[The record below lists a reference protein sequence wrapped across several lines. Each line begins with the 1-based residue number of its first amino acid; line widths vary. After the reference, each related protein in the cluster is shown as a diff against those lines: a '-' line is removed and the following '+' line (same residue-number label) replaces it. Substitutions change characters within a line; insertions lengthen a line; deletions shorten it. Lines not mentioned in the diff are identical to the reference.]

1 MNSFKTLRAPAGR
14 LLFTRALAGT
24 TVVRARASGQATVHQ
39 TLSTRVAF
47 ASAGAGVAFTTHSH
61 TRDAKHGGGGPAT
74 NFFDL
79 KAKGKR
85 HQEVSMS
92 DFENKVI
99 LVVNVASKCGFTDQ
113 YAELESIYK
122 KYKDKGFTVIGFP
135 CNQFGGQ
142 EPGTE
147 EEIESFCQV
156 NFGVT
161 FPLMAKIDV
170 NGKNEDPVYAFLK
183 SQKSGLMGLTR
194 IKWNFEKFLIRKDG
208 TVYERY
214 SSATSPT
221 SIAKDIEELLAEQ

>member
-1 MNSFKTLRAPAGR
+1 MNSFRNLRAPAQR

-24 TVVRARASGQATVHQ
+24 TLVRARALSRGTISQ
-39 TLSTRVAF
+39 TLSSRFAF
-47 ASAGAGVAFTTHSH
+47 AAAVTGVAFSTQNHI
-61 TRDAKHGGGGPAT
+61 KHNVPPT
-74 NFFDL
+74 NFFQL

-85 HQEVSMS
+85 QQEVSMS
-92 DFENKVI
+92 DFDNKVI

-113 YAELESIYK
+113 YAELESLYK
-122 KYKDKGFTVIGFP
+122 EYKDKGFTVIGFP

-142 EPGTE
+142 
-147 EEIESFCQV
+147 IESFCQV

-208 TVYERY
+208 SVYERY
-214 SSATSPT
+214 SSATSPS
-221 SIAKDIEELLAEQ
+221 SIAKDVEKLLAEQ

>member
-1 MNSFKTLRAPAGR
+1 MLQLKLRVALFLGLRSTYSVKYFRDDFNSPKKRDHAQLQTRLFTSHVNSDTLQRPTTMNSFKTLRAPAGR
-14 LLFTRALAGT
+14 FLFTRALAGT

-142 EPGTE
+142 
-147 EEIESFCQV
+147 V
-156 NFGVT
+156 
-161 FPLMAKIDV
+161 
-170 NGKNEDPVYAFLK
+170 
-183 SQKSGLMGLTR
+183 
-194 IKWNFEKFLIRKDG
+194 
-208 TVYERY
+208 
-214 SSATSPT
+214 
-221 SIAKDIEELLAEQ
+221 